1 MNEKKKNKVKNDL
14 NLKKIQIS
22 QCNANVK
29 IL

>member
-1 MNEKKKNKVKNDL
+1 MKKKKNKVKNDL